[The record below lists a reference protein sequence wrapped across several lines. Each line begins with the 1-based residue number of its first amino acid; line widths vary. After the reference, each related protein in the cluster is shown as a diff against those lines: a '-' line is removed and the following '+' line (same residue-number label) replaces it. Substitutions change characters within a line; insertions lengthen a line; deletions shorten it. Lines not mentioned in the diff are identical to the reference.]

1 LLAAALASGAARA
14 GDGAGPGER
23 AGVCPPSGWTVARL
37 KAWPAADFALPAG
50 SDADALALAL
60 LPCLAARDP
69 APRDG
74 VAFEALSRWMRA
86 DALSPATRARLLD
99 RLLPVLAPG
108 AADPDGVRR
117 PFAALVL
124 SEVARTD
131 RKAAWMRPAQREALV
146 RATADYMRGI
156 RDHRGFEAGV
166 GWRHGVAHTA
176 DLMLQLALNPQV
188 GRVQLDVL
196 LSALATQ
203 VAPEGHAYVFGE
215 PERLAR
221 PVLYA
226 AARNLHSDAEW
237 RAWLDRIAA
246 PAPYADWRAA
256 GGSEA
261 GLAKRHDTR
270 AFLLALYA
278 GARDAADPAVLRLAP
293 MAKAL
298 LDASE

>member
-1 LLAAALASGAARA
+1 
-14 GDGAGPGER
+14 
-23 AGVCPPSGWTVARL
+23 
-37 KAWPAADFALPAG
+37 
-50 SDADALALAL
+50 
-60 LPCLAARDP
+60 
-69 APRDG
+69 
-74 VAFEALSRWMRA
+74 MRA
-86 DALSPATRARLLD
+86 DALSRATPARLLV
-99 RLLPVLAPG
+99 RLLPALAAR

-188 GRVQLDVL
+188 GRAQLDVL

-246 PAPYADWRAA
+246 PAPYADWRVA

-278 GARDAADPAVLRLAP
+278 GARDAADPGVLRLAP